1 VTNGLL
7 STPRPVPGRRIP
19 ALAGAGV
26 VVLALPVFLVA
37 GFPLGGW
44 ALAAV
49 LWLAGELLGL
59 WLARLPIGADN
70 LGTSGF
76 AALAHSFRG
85 IGVIVVLA
93 AVTLGDRRVGLA
105 ALAAYALAYSLSLGV
120 SLVEYFSGEKLGG

>member
-1 VTNGLL
+1 MNGLL

-49 LWLAGELLGL
+49 LWAAGELLAL
-59 WLARLPIGADN
+59 WLGRLPTGADH

-76 AALAHSFRG
+76 VALAHSFRG
-85 IGVIVVLA
+85 IGVMIVLV
-93 AVTLGDRRVGLA
+93 AVTVADRDVGIA
-105 ALAAYALAYSLSLGV
+105 ALAVYALAYSLSLGA
-120 SLVEYFSGEKLGG
+120 SLLEYFSGEKLG